1 MSDDFGT
8 VNISRQE
15 RAREIE
21 VMRQHFQRHRES
33 LVNMAADAPT
43 EHLAAEY
50 RRLIG
55 EIDTS
60 MGKLEELDG
69 MNIPLARTELPPV
82 EDESRS
88 RVAIIVVIALIGL
101 ALIGWLIW
109 RASSD
114 RVPEE
119 TPIVEETTTTAA
131 ETQPPAAPRVLSVS
145 PPSNDYGVIRKGTRA
160 TRQFEI
166 TNHTEE
172 PVSIA
177 IARSTCRCLFYEHA
191 EVVPPKGKETITVT
205 VDGARAEAGEL
216 RETIRITS
224 KSNPA
229 VGTSLDVIAT
239 IR

>member
-1 MSDDFGT
+1 MSDEFGT
-8 VNISRQE
+8 VNISRNE

-21 VMRQHFQRHRES
+21 VMRQRFLRHRES

-50 RRLIG
+50 RRLIR
-55 EIDTS
+55 DLDDS
-60 MGKLEELDG
+60 VGKLEELNG
-69 MNIPLARTELPPV
+69 MNVPLVRTELPPADG
-82 EDESRS
+82 EPRS
-88 RVAIIVVIALIGL
+88 RVAIIVAIALVAL

-114 RVPEE
+114 RAPEE
-119 TPIVEETTTTAA
+119 APPIVEETTTTQA
-131 ETQPPAAPRVLSVS
+131 PPPEPVQALSVS

-166 TNHTEE
+166 ANHTEE
-172 PVSIA
+172 PISIA

-205 VDGARAEAGEL
+205 VDGARAEVGEL
-216 RETIRITS
+216 RETIRVTS